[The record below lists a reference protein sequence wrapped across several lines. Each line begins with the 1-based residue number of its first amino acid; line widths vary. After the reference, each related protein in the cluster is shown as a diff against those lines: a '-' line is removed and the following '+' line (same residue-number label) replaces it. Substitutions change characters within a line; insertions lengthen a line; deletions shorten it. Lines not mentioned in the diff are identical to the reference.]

1 MAKQVDLLHGS
12 ILKSLTALALP
23 IMGSQLVQM
32 AYNLVDMIWIG
43 RVGAGAVA
51 AVGAAG
57 MFMWLS
63 NGLAILGKT
72 GGQVLVA
79 QRLGAGDKQAAARYA
94 AAAIQLTTV
103 ISLVYTL
110 LMVAGAGPL
119 IGFFQLNSPQVIAQA
134 RVYLIIV
141 GLGMF
146 FSFLN
151 QVLIAVINATG
162 NSHTP
167 FLAMCCGLGLN
178 FVLDPVL
185 IFGVGPVPRM
195 EVAGAA
201 LATVMAQVVVF
212 VLLVAYA
219 RQDRCLFDA
228 VRLTQR
234 TTRDELWALVRISGP
249 ATVMNVVFPL
259 ISMYIAR
266 MVAAFGDN
274 AVAAQKVGS
283 QIESISWMTADGF
296 AAAVNSFMGQNYG
309 AGNLKRAQKG
319 FAVAFAM
326 MSLWGVFCSCL
337 LIFAAGPIFG
347 FFIPEE
353 AVRPLGVDYLVI
365 LGFSELFMCWE
376 ILVEGAYAG
385 LGHTAPPSIL
395 SMVLTM
401 ARIPL
406 ALVLTST
413 ALGLN
418 GIWWSISI
426 SSICKGVI
434 LVIVFA
440 VFWRGLQRRMENR
453 PAAK

>member
-32 AYNLVDMIWIG
+32 AYNLVDMIWVG

-94 AAAIQLTTV
+94 AAAIQLATV

-266 MVAAFGDN
+266 MVAA
-274 AVAAQKVGS
+274 QKVGS

-309 AGNLKRAQKG
+309 AGNLKRAKKG
-319 FAVAFAM
+319 FAAAFAM

-406 ALVLTST
+406 AMVLTST

-434 LVIVFA
+434 LVIMFA
-440 VFWRGLQRRMENR
+440 VFWKKLQRKMEQKAEN
-453 PAAK
+453 